1 MNANRTLTLTAI
13 GGALLA
19 WFAAAATSTH
29 DVAPRIVLT
38 PPHVDVQGADLAKE
52 IARLHDRLRPDA
64 TPRTPSRNLFTY
76 HTAAHH
82 DAPRAAAAPA
92 PALTET
98 AAAPSAP
105 ALPAL
110 KLEGVAQDD
119 TPTGPVRT
127 AIISGE
133 GQLYLVKAGEA
144 VGSRYKVARIG
155 SDAVELTDAIDH
167 STRRLALK

>member
-64 TPRTPSRNLFTY
+64 TPRTPSRNLFTF
-76 HTAAHH
+76 HTVAHH
-82 DAPRAAAAPA
+82 DAPRAASA

-105 ALPAL
+105 ALPVL

-119 TPTGPVRT
+119 TETGPVRT

-133 GQLYLVKAGEA
+133 GQLYLVKAGDA
-144 VGSRYKVARIG
+144 VGSRYKVARVG
-155 SDAVELTDAIDH
+155 ADAVELTDAIDH